1 MGSSSSRPLPPP
13 SNRVLST
20 QLPEP
25 AKFAQRLFVCGICLE
40 EMPDDSIARPDHC
53 GHTFCRACLRGH
65 VAVRINERRF
75 PILCPSCTAN
85 QGNGNGVAGGM
96 YRERMLIHLL
106 SSHIMFP
113 LEVSQA
119 VALDLGL
126 TDEQYR
132 IWTEMEMVTF
142 SVRLSCR
149 KYVRIIHPHR
159 SSANG

>member
-40 EMPDDSIARPDHC
+40 EMLDDSIARPDHC

-85 QGNGNGVAGGM
+85 QGKGNGVAGGM
-96 YRERMLIHLL
+96 YRERMVISSIIISHNVSFRGLAGRCPRPGTHRRAIQNLDRDGNGQLLRSLIL
-106 SSHIMFP
+106 S
-113 LEVSQA
+113 EVRPYYS
-119 VALDLGL
+119 
-126 TDEQYR
+126 
-132 IWTEMEMVTF
+132 
-142 SVRLSCR
+142 
-149 KYVRIIHPHR
+149 P
-159 SSANG
+159 SSLFC